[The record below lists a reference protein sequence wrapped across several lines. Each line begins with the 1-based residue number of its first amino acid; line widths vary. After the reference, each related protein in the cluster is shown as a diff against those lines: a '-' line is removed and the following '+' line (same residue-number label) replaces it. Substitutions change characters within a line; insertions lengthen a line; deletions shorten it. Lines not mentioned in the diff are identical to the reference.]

1 MAGELK
7 AQVTAILA
15 EVAERPPRRGASPH
29 SPEELL
35 PLVYPELRRLAR
47 SYLRRE
53 RRDHTLQTTAL
64 VHEAYERL
72 VDQSRVSWQGRT
84 HFMAV
89 AAQVMR
95 RVLIDHAR
103 QRARLKRGGD
113 WQRVTLEGLG
123 AAPGAG
129 ELGLDEL
136 LALDH
141 ALTKLATLDEREA
154 RVVELR
160 YFAGMTAEEIAS
172 SLDVSKRS
180 VQRDWTHARAWL
192 KRELS
197 VGSAA

>member
-15 EVAERPPRRGASPH
+15 EVAERPPRRGAFPQA
-29 SPEELL
+29 PEELL
-35 PLVYPELRRLAR
+35 LLVYPELRRLAR

-53 RRDHTLQTTAL
+53 RRGHTLQTTAL

-84 HFMAV
+84 HFKAV

-103 QRARLKRGGD
+103 KRARLKRGGD
-113 WQRVTLEGLG
+113 WQRVTLANV
-123 AAPGAG
+123 AAPGVGGA
-129 ELGLDEL
+129 LDLDEL
-136 LALDH
+136 VALDR
-141 ALTKLATLDEREA
+141 ALTKLAAVDEREA

-160 YFAGMTAEEIAS
+160 YFAGMSAEEIAS
-172 SLDVSKRS
+172 FLDVSQRS

-197 VGSAA
+197 TGSAA